1 MSTDPVRVGIGR
13 GAAIV
18 LLLAAGACSDGGGN
32 ANAAGSAPAAPAA
45 PAPTA
50 SDAPAPNGAMP
61 GRMPE
66 YPGAQSLRIRDM
78 VYARGMPPLPFATF
92 QTTDSPARVADF
104 YVAAAERAGFEL
116 VQRRD
121 NEATVQLTF
130 RDEQHRLT
138 VNSQNRDGGMTS
150 TQIGLAVRPDR
161 RGQAGAGN

>member
-1 MSTDPVRVGIGR
+1 MNSVRIGIAR
-13 GAAIV
+13 GSAIA
-18 LLLAAGACSDGGGN
+18 LLLTAGACGDGGN
-32 ANAAGSAPAAPAA
+32 TDVNTAGSPQAAD
-45 PAPTA
+45 
-50 SDAPAPNGAMP
+50 SNAPAPNDAMP

-92 QTTDSPARVADF
+92 QTTDSPTQVADF
-104 YVAAAERAGFEL
+104 YAAAAERAGFEL

-121 NEATVQLTF
+121 NEATVQMTF
-130 RDEQHRLT
+130 RDEAHRLT

-161 RGQAGAGN
+161 RGQASTTGS